1 MLSKTI
7 ETTFSRKN
15 LILYGILFLSLF
27 LLYLLIDYNLFDL
40 SFDNLVYIFI
50 LSFIIFFSI
59 TFFNKKIV
67 LETKRKKIQQEL
79 PFFLNNLATD
89 LAKNIPLKIALES
102 RCDETEIGKLIKEA
116 LYSVKNHGFNL
127 QDALFSVSSS
137 YPELERVFY
146 QIEDIMDSGVKNKEY
161 SLKTLSD
168 TIFENQTQMVRRFS
182 TKLNLLTLLFIVF
195 SAIIPSMFLMFLLVG
210 SNFLELSFSPV
221 TIVFVTIVL
230 FPLIDM
236 LLLLV
241 IRSNNPL

>member
-1 MLSKTI
+1 MMPKII
-7 ETTFSRKN
+7 EEIFSRKN
-15 LILYGILFLSLF
+15 LILYCVLFLSLF
-27 LLYLLIDYNLFDL
+27 LIYKLVDYSLFEL
-40 SFDNLVYIFI
+40 SFNNLIYIFI

-67 LETKRKKIQQEL
+67 LETRRKKIQQEL

-89 LAKNIPLKIALES
+89 LSKNIPLKIALES
-102 RCDETEIGKLIKEA
+102 RCDNSEIGRLIGEA
-116 LYSVKNHGFNL
+116 LYLVRNHGFNL

-146 QIEDIMDSGVKNKEY
+146 QIEDIMDSGVRNKEY

-210 SNFLELSFSPV
+210 SNFLELSFSPI
-221 TIVFVTIVL
+221 TIVFITIVL